1 MLKQAQMTKRPVS
14 DLKVSGFFVYN
25 GQRLFIRRKVCRAS
39 NDKIDKVKYM
49 ALKLS
54 TTCFWDV
61 DVRELN
67 KEKDKF
73 FIISRVL
80 EYGMMR
86 DVVNLLSEY
95 DSEEIAEVVKRSRII
110 GLATANFWSLILNIP
125 RSEITRCLEQ
135 ANFHHGR

>member
-1 MLKQAQMTKRPVS
+1 MIKL
-14 DLKVSGFFVYN
+14 
-25 GQRLFIRRKVCRAS
+25 I
-39 NDKIDKVKYM
+39 KVKYM

-61 DVRELN
+61 DDEGN
-67 KEKDKF
+67 KERQF

-95 DSEEIAEVVKRSRII
+95 DSEEIAEVVKA
-110 GLATANFWSLILNIP
+110 G
-125 RSEITRCLEQ
+125 
-135 ANFHHGR
+135 

>member
-1 MLKQAQMTKRPVS
+1 M
-14 DLKVSGFFVYN
+14 
-25 GQRLFIRRKVCRAS
+25 
-39 NDKIDKVKYM
+39 
-49 ALKLS
+49 
-54 TTCFWDV
+54 

-125 RSEITRCLEQ
+125 RSKITRCLEQ